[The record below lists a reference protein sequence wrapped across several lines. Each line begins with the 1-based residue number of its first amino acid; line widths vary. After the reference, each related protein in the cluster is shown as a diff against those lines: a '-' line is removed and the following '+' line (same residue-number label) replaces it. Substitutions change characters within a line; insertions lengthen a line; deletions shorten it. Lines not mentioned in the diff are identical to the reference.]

1 LTANSIN
8 NCRICGKVFLHIT
21 GPLLC
26 ETCREELERIYFLAR
41 DEVRKSSPGETIDSF
56 NLSDRLNVDPIYIQI
71 IIEEGLLEQEGY
83 SFGNPDSR
91 RSLAREFESELKD
104 MSRRKDTSRNSGG
117 MFLNERHSKGKD

>member
-1 LTANSIN
+1 MVGNSIN

-26 ETCREELERIYFLAR
+26 ETCKEELERIYFLAR
-41 DEVRKSSPGETIDSF
+41 DEVRKKSPGETIDSL
-56 NLSDRLNVDPIYIQI
+56 NLSDRLDVDPVYIQI

-83 SFGNPDSR
+83 SSGNPDSR

-104 MSRRKDTSRNSGG
+104 MSKRKDTSRNSGG
-117 MFLNERHSKGKD
+117 MFLNERHSKGKG